1 MFRNFVKKKPAY
13 MYNVFAPY
21 QRSNVSNARHN
32 PNNCFRYLHQN
43 RREQNSIAAR
53 RAAGGAGGEQLTLS
67 RSIEHLIGADNN
79 KEGVETMEAGAEN
92 CYSVLVETGVFS
104 TDTKHTVTLEHSPRD
119 FLPVQESFSEPTH
132 TVKNVYEAVDLIF
145 KQEKYT

>member
-1 MFRNFVKKKPAY
+1 
-13 MYNVFAPY
+13 
-21 QRSNVSNARHN
+21 
-32 PNNCFRYLHQN
+32 
-43 RREQNSIAAR
+43 
-53 RAAGGAGGEQLTLS
+53 
-67 RSIEHLIGADNN
+67 
-79 KEGVETMEAGAEN
+79 MEAGAEN